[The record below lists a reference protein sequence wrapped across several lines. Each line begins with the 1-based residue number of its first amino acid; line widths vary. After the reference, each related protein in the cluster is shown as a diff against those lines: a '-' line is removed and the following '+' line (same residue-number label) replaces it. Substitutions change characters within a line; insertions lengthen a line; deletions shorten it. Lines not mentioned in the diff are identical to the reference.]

1 MTTTSPPPGFYD
13 DPDHPG
19 KKRWWDGSAWTDVT
33 EGKGPG
39 IPGLGN
45 LPDAGTL
52 AGGALIADGL
62 IGFGKNRQG
71 IFGSLV
77 GIFVGIGVA
86 LGVGV
91 FLAPA
96 MLEQSSIATPVP
108 TQATVLQVD
117 RLVSQADPTDRSS
130 SSSVS
135 CAVVLGYSTSE
146 GQSVEAATPYSS
158 SSLCSFVVGQTVA
171 ITYDA
176 TNVGRFQGLDPT
188 GETVQGWFPYIFIGV
203 GVIIALSSAWTFLLR
218 ATQIGGGIYLINRSR
233 QKDQERLA
241 KKAIRRESPGTSPS
255 SDS

>member
-1 MTTTSPPPGFYD
+1 MATTSPPPGFYD
-13 DPDHPG
+13 DPDNPG
-19 KKRWWDGSAWTDVT
+19 KKRWWDGNAWTDVT
-33 EGKGPG
+33 DGKGPA

-45 LPDAGTL
+45 LPDVGTL

-62 IGFGKNRQG
+62 IGFGANRQG

-77 GIFVGIGVA
+77 GIVVGVGLAV
-86 LGVGV
+86 GVGV

-96 MLEQSSIATPVP
+96 MLEQSSIDAPVP
-108 TQATVLQVD
+108 SQATVLQVD
-117 RLVSQADPTDRSS
+117 RLVSQADPTDQSS

-146 GQSVEAATPYSS
+146 GQAVEAATPYSS

-171 ITYDA
+171 ISYDA
-176 TNVGRFQGLDPT
+176 SNVGRFEGLDPT
-188 GETVQGWFPYIFIGV
+188 GEAVQQWFPYLFIGV

-233 QKDQERLA
+233 QKDRERLA
-241 KKAIRRESPGTSPS
+241 KKAIGRESPGTPKS
-255 SDS
+255 SR

>member
-19 KKRWWDGSAWTDVT
+19 KKRWWDGAAWTDVT
-33 EGKGPG
+33 EGKGPT
-39 IPGLGN
+39 IPGFGN

-62 IGFGKNRQG
+62 IGFGRNRQG

-77 GIFVGIGVA
+77 GIVVGVA
-86 LGVGV
+86 LAIGVGV

-96 MLEQSSIATPVP
+96 MMEQSSIETPVP

-117 RLVSQADPTDRSS
+117 RLVSQSDPSDRSS

-135 CAVVLGYSTSE
+135 CAVVLGYTTSE

-158 SSLCSFVVGQTVA
+158 STLCSFVVGQTVA
-171 ITYDA
+171 VSYDA
-176 TNVGRFQGLDPT
+176 TNVGKFEGLDPT
-188 GETVQGWFPYIFIGV
+188 GEAVQGWFPYLFIGV
-203 GVIIALSSAWTFLLR
+203 GVVIALSSAWQFLLR
-218 ATQIGGGIYLINRSR
+218 ATQIGGGIYLINASR
-233 QKDQERLA
+233 EKDRQRLA
-241 KKAIRRESPGTSPS
+241 RK
-255 SDS
+255 SDKRKT